1 MTCNTEEQKLN
12 VEVQRFIKK
21 IIKKSKL
28 KAKQDIVAAGGK
40 GEKRPKSTIRL
51 QF

>member
-1 MTCNTEEQKLN
+1 MSK
-12 VEVQRFIKK
+12 VQRFIKK
-21 IIKKSKL
+21 NNKKKSKL